1 MQTYEVN
8 LSKCSSYETKEQKNE
23 IFRFHRSIF
32 QTCSMFAVVAK
43 DDGYLSKI
51 TAHFPTWAT
60 VTLGWCKCNKKWNSF
75 YIALSLSS
83 EKLFYILVNYTDV
96 IHAYLGTNVVIQS
109 KTILVESLLLFAN
122 WS

>member
-1 MQTYEVN
+1 
-8 LSKCSSYETKEQKNE
+8 
-23 IFRFHRSIF
+23 
-32 QTCSMFAVVAK
+32 MFAVVAK

-122 WS
+122 W